1 LCPLAISFNNSNVD
15 FDCVTRAELRVVTSQ
30 LGLIDNIGA
39 VHGALAPGVG
49 FRIGNGDYSGSNW
62 PSGRATGVA
71 ARTNSYVTGLL
82 LRNEAGIHAYIEL
95 IEK

>member
-49 FRIGNGDYSGSNW
+49 FRIGNGDYSGQQLALRKGY
-62 PSGRATGVA
+62 GR
-71 ARTNSYVTGLL
+71 RS
-82 LRNEAGIHAYIEL
+82 
-95 IEK
+95 